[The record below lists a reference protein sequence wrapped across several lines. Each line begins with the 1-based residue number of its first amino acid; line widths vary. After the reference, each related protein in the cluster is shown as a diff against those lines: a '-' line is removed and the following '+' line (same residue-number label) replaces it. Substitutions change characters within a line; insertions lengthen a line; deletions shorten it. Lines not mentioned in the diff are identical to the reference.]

1 MVEGCKMKTQESQS
15 KGSLSFNPSL
25 LSKSWP
31 EDTQKAKACT
41 AFSDLPEHI
50 WPTGPAPQKC
60 FGGFFCKNLE
70 LSATSPPRQN
80 QLAEHNASC
89 TVLSRRASGGFQN
102 CESLQGATGFRV
114 CGSRDQDDEGCLANA
129 LAVMLL
135 VQ

>member
-1 MVEGCKMKTQESQS
+1 MQKFGAVS
-15 KGSLSFNPSL
+15 KV
-25 LSKSWP
+25 
-31 EDTQKAKACT
+31 
-41 AFSDLPEHI
+41 
-50 WPTGPAPQKC
+50 
-60 FGGFFCKNLE
+60 
-70 LSATSPPRQN
+70 PPRQN

-114 CGSRDQDDEGCLANA
+114 CGSGDQDDEGCLANA